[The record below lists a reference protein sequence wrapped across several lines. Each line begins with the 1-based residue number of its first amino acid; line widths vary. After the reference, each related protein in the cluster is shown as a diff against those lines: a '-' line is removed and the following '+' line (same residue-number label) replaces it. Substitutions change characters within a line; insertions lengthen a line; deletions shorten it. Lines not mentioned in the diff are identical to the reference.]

1 MSEDLYVLRCEDH
14 DPRPRERG
22 ASVQK
27 RQARVTVK
35 YNRKELQKRLNVEKW
50 IEDTLETL
58 YIGAEDEMPEE
69 VDIDGLLVLHSDQER
84 AQKLQ
89 EVLHTC
95 KNSTQGVVARCVGAW
110 QCSVWWGRGCTLC
123 VVGAWLRCV
132 CGGAGLHSVYV
143 MAWLHS
149 VMAWHW
155 SHTLN

>member
-95 KNSTQGVVARCVGAW
+95 KNSTQSFITELLEKLHGVHKQEELQNEGLGHPCLHGYPHHHGSAHHHGDHHQHRTH
-110 QCSVWWGRGCTLC
+110 QTL
-123 VVGAWLRCV
+123 
-132 CGGAGLHSVYV
+132 
-143 MAWLHS
+143 
-149 VMAWHW
+149 
-155 SHTLN
+155 

>member
-58 YIGAEDEMPEE
+58 YIGAE
-69 VDIDGLLVLHSDQER
+69 
-84 AQKLQ
+84 
-89 EVLHTC
+89 VLHTC
-95 KNSTQGVVARCVGAW
+95 KNSTQSFITELLEKLHGVHKQEELQNEGLGHPCLHGYPHHHGSAHHHGDHHQHRTH
-110 QCSVWWGRGCTLC
+110 QTL
-123 VVGAWLRCV
+123 
-132 CGGAGLHSVYV
+132 
-143 MAWLHS
+143 
-149 VMAWHW
+149 
-155 SHTLN
+155 